1 MDDNEFDQI
10 NDGKKQQ
17 TTGKK
22 SKKDRRKKK
31 NDDDDEDLDAL
42 LAELHMEIVEGKKP
56 SVVPSTSSSSKP
68 IKSDDTITTETNNNH
83 VDNMNDKKSTVN
95 QINNDDNDEKSQT
108 KYKKNKKK
116 KDNKKVTNQSTQESE
131 NVQQKN
137 NQNDDD
143 DNKTGDK
150 MENVDKNNADKSDND
165 DGDDDDGDTGTSKNK
180 DKKKKRKEAKKKKQE
195 EQQSTGTTKA
205 SGKGPGKKQI
215 ALMQEILKK
224 QREEEERQQREEEE
238 RIRLEEERERQR
250 EEKERLEKERK
261 EKKKQ
266 KEKERKLRLKKE
278 GKLLTAKQKADR
290 QRAQLNLQLLKE
302 SGQAVIGKTRKE
314 GRLDKQDSQDDE
326 SKSDNNLSEPKDDDN
341 TEPLDDIEMV
351 NDDDVDEED
360 EFPDDWENI
369 VIEDRKKKQQQQ
381 QQQKAIENKKSSNNK
396 SVNNSQTTS
405 TTKSID
411 PDLSLSTSNPASR
424 PPEKFRSPIICVL
437 GHVDT
442 GKTKL
447 LDYIRKSHIQDNEAG
462 GITQQIGATFVPPTA
477 IQEQCKNVKQ
487 KTELKI
493 PGLLIIDTPGHESFS
508 NLRSRG
514 SSLCDIAILVIDIMH
529 GLEKQTIES
538 LNLLKSRKTPFVVAL
553 NKIDR
558 LYEWRSNVRKDVE
571 DLVNSQLPNVKH
583 EFNTL
588 KQKVIVQ
595 LAEQSINAA
604 LFYENPDP
612 RTYISLIP
620 TSAHTGDGMGNLI
633 NLITHFTQTLLAKR
647 INYVLDS
654 LDATVLEVKAIPG
667 LGTTIDVVLVNGKL
681 REGDKIVL
689 AGHDGPIV
697 TQIRALLVPQ
707 PLKELRVKSPYEEL
721 RIVYGSVGVKI
732 AAHDLEKA
740 VAGLNLYV
748 AHNETELERLK
759 TMCWSQF
766 GSAMKAI
773 KCSDKGV
780 YVQASTLG
788 ALEALLEFL
797 KDSKIPYS
805 GVRIGPIAKRDV
817 MKASIMLEH
826 SPDNAVILAFDVKI
840 DRDAQELADQLGV
853 KIFMADIIYHL
864 FDQFTAYKENLRK
877 QRKEQN
883 RHLAVFPC
891 KLRILPNCIFN
902 KRDPIVLGVHVEDGT
917 LVPGTPLSVPTK
929 DLDIIGRVTTIEHD
943 HKTVEQAKRG
953 DEICI
958 KIEHCT
964 SDAPKLYGR
973 HFDSNDLIYS
983 RITRDSI
990 DIMKE
995 HFRDDLEKSDW
1006 QLMIEL
1012 KKIFNIV

>member
-1 MDDNEFDQI
+1 MN
-10 NDGKKQQ
+10 
-17 TTGKK
+17 
-22 SKKDRRKKK
+22 
-31 NDDDDEDLDAL
+31 
-42 LAELHMEIVEGKKP
+42 H
-56 SVVPSTSSSSKP
+56 
-68 IKSDDTITTETNNNH
+68 NNN
-83 VDNMNDKKSTVN
+83 DTAL
-95 QINNDDNDEKSQT
+95 T
-108 KYKKNKKK
+108 P
-116 KDNKKVTNQSTQESE
+116 
-131 NVQQKN
+131 
-137 NQNDDD
+137 
-143 DNKTGDK
+143 TG
-150 MENVDKNNADKSDND
+150 S
-165 DGDDDDGDTGTSKNK
+165 
-180 DKKKKRKEAKKKKQE
+180 
-195 EQQSTGTTKA
+195 
-205 SGKGPGKKQI
+205 
-215 ALMQEILKK
+215 
-224 QREEEERQQREEEE
+224 
-238 RIRLEEERERQR
+238 
-250 EEKERLEKERK
+250 
-261 EKKKQ
+261 
-266 KEKERKLRLKKE
+266 
-278 GKLLTAKQKADR
+278 
-290 QRAQLNLQLLKE
+290 
-302 SGQAVIGKTRKE
+302 
-314 GRLDKQDSQDDE
+314 
-326 SKSDNNLSEPKDDDN
+326 
-341 TEPLDDIEMV
+341 
-351 NDDDVDEED
+351 
-360 EFPDDWENI
+360 
-369 VIEDRKKKQQQQ
+369 
-381 QQQKAIENKKSSNNK
+381 
-396 SVNNSQTTS
+396 
-405 TTKSID
+405 KSID
-411 PDLSLSTSNPASR
+411 PDLLFATSNPASR

-447 LDYIRKSHIQDNEAG
+447 LDYIRKTHIQDNEAG

-477 IQEQCKNVKQ
+477 IHEQCKNVKT

-538 LNLLKSRKTPFVVAL
+538 LNLLKSRKTPFIVAL

-571 DLVNSQLPNVKH
+571 DLINSQQSNTKH

-612 RTYISLIP
+612 RTYISLVP

-633 NLITHFTQTLLAKR
+633 NLITHFTQTLMAKR
-647 INYVLDS
+647 IHYQLDS

-689 AGHDGPIV
+689 AGHDGPII

-721 RIVYGSVGVKI
+721 RVVYGSVGVKI

-748 AHNETELERLK
+748 TQNETELERLK
-759 TMCWSQF
+759 TMCWNQF

-780 YVQASTLG
+780 YVQASTL
-788 ALEALLEFL
+788 
-797 KDSKIPYS
+797 
-805 GVRIGPIAKRDV
+805 
-817 MKASIMLEH
+817 
-826 SPDNAVILAFDVKI
+826 
-840 DRDAQELADQLGV
+840 
-853 KIFMADIIYHL
+853 
-864 FDQFTAYKENLRK
+864 ENLRK

-902 KRDPIVLGVHVEDGT
+902 KRDPIVLGVHVDDGT
-917 LVPGTPLSVPTK
+917 IVSGTPLAVPSK
-929 DLDIIGRVTTIEHD
+929 ELDLIGRVTTVEHD

-953 DEICI
+953 DEVCI

-964 SDAPKLYGR
+964 SDAPKLFGR
-973 HFDSNDLIYS
+973 HFDSNDMLYS
-983 RITRDSI
+983 RVTRESI

-1012 KKIFNIV
+1012 KKIFNII